1 MIKACVFD
9 LDGTLLDTL
18 TTIAYYGN
26 LALNKFGIRSIEID
40 EYKYLAGNG
49 AKILIERMLKATDS
63 YSEEMYEKVYEY
75 YNEQYNA
82 NTKLYTKPFPGI
94 CELLG
99 ELKKR
104 NVLTG
109 VISNKPDFAAVN
121 AIKDSFEDGL
131 IDVAHGQIE
140 GVKIKPEPDGAI
152 MVLNELGVKA
162 DECLYIGDTWVD
174 MQTGKNLGAY
184 TIGVLWGFRDYDEL
198 KSNGADMIVEK
209 PDEIL
214 EYIIAQNM

>member
-26 LALNKFGIRSIEID
+26 LALNKFGIRSIETE
-40 EYKYLAGNG
+40 EYKYLVGNG
-49 AKILIERMLKATDS
+49 AKILVERMLKTTDS
-63 YSEEMYEKVYEY
+63 YCEEMYNKVYEY

-82 NTKLYTKPFPGI
+82 NTKLYTKPYPGI
-94 CELLG
+94 CELLK
-99 ELKKR
+99 ELKNR
-104 NVLTG
+104 NILIG

-140 GVKIKPEPDGAI
+140 GIKIKPEPDGAI

-162 DECLYIGDTWVD
+162 DESLYIGDTWID

-214 EYIIAQNM
+214 QYINAQNM

>member
-18 TTIAYYGN
+18 STIAYYGN
-26 LALNKFGIRSIEID
+26 LALNKFGIQSIETD
-40 EYKYLAGNG
+40 EYKYLVGNG
-49 AKILIERMLKATDS
+49 VKILIERMLKATNS

-82 NTKLYTKPFPGI
+82 DTKRYTKPYPGI
-94 CELLG
+94 CELLE

-104 NVLTG
+104 KILIG

-140 GVKIKPEPDGAI
+140 GIKIKPEPDGAI

-162 DECLYIGDTWVD
+162 EECLYVGDTWID

-198 KSNGADMIVEK
+198 KSNGADMIIEN
-209 PDEIL
+209 PDEII
-214 EYIIAQNM
+214 EYINAQNM